1 MTRREESRDEGASG
15 KKLREQRNVAEDEAG
30 KYERQQRA
38 PTEYHEVVP

>member
-1 MTRREESRDEGASG
+1 MTKREESRDENASE
-15 KKLREQRNVAEDEAG
+15 KKWREQRNVVGDEAG